1 MTSWR
6 QRMSAGSTS
15 RLWAGSA
22 DSAIRLS
29 LSASGSDL
37 SARSGPIRTNCAI
50 CTEVSAREIDVNLA
64 LADLFAQS
72 ALIAPPRASVVSSD
86 AEATTD
92 PADRIDA
99 YYERLAKVLE
109 CGDLTETEAH
119 LTATT
124 EVGGT
129 LEDLA
134 QLQATFWRHK
144 IEMLLQSNDPALA
157 TLLRRLCV
165 IVRQPWVLDAA
176 RLGWSSR
183 DLFGVDPSAPVVRI
197 ERWGLAIGL
206 AASSHNR
213 PEGGSRPM
221 LCSVMS
227 IDHERA
233 TTQTPTGARFQRY
246 RFASALD
253 FAVPIW
259 ELPTLMRHA
268 KQSADMPAISSDQ
281 TLQQDGKRADESS

>member
-1 MTSWR
+1 MALFPRFNPSVSNR
-6 QRMSAGSTS
+6 PPAEAAKAAKVAIADATS
-15 RLWAGSA
+15 RGEP
-22 DSAIRLS
+22 DNFRNNRNFRN
-29 LSASGSDL
+29 D
-37 SARSGPIRTNCAI
+37 GPAPESHPVTGTTNAWPI
-50 CTEVSAREIDVNLA
+50 
-64 LADLFAQS
+64 
-72 ALIAPPRASVVSSD
+72 
-86 AEATTD
+86 TD

-206 AASSHNR
+206 AASPHNR

-221 LCSVMS
+221 LCSVTS

-233 TTQTPTGARFQRY
+233 TTQTPTGAQFQRY

-253 FAVPIW
+253 FAIPIW
-259 ELPTLMRHA
+259 ELPILMRHA
-268 KQSADMPAISSDQ
+268 KQ
-281 TLQQDGKRADESS
+281 